1 MDDINEIIRRA
12 TGSTN
17 ATSESASTASV
28 FTNTELN
35 RFIVTLDSS
44 DFSEEE
50 SEEPQIQ
57 LPQEAKDAME
67 KSLSSPVQKDEA
79 IVDYSNV
86 ITHDET
92 ARFSSAEWFEKAKS
106 YSITVAGQ
114 GGIGSWTSIL
124 LARLKSRL
132 TLYDP
137 DVVEGVNL
145 AGQAYGL
152 NDVGFLKVDAV
163 KRHIQN
169 LTGNYNVVP
178 IGSILPESCYC
189 PILICGFDN
198 MLARKNAFNSWLYST
213 GNTLDTLFIDGRLT
227 ATELQVF
234 CFTRSDEELI
244 NRYRDEFLFSDEEA
258 SQEVCSFKQTAYLA
272 NMIAG
277 IITNLFVNFCANK
290 LDSPFK
296 RAVPFITRYNS
307 DMMMFSTE
315 Y

>member
-1 MDDINEIIRRA
+1 MDDINEILRRA
-12 TGSTN
+12 TGST
-17 ATSESASTASV
+17 STASV
-28 FTNTELN
+28 FTSSELN
-35 RFIVTLDSS
+35 KFIVTLDSS
-44 DFSEEE
+44 GFSEEE
-50 SEEPQIQ
+50 SEETQIQ

-67 KSLSSPVQKDEA
+67 KSLSSPVQEDEET
-79 IVDYSNV
+79 VDYSNI

-92 ARFSSAEWFEKAKS
+92 ARFSSAEWFEKAKGC
-106 YSITVAGQ
+106 SITIAGQ

-124 LARLKSRL
+124 LARLKSKL
-132 TLYDP
+132 VLYDP

-145 AGQAYGL
+145 SGQAYGL
-152 NDVGFLKVDAV
+152 NDVGVLKVDAV

-169 LTGNYNVVP
+169 LTGNYEVIPV
-178 IGSILPESCYC
+178 GSILPESHYC

-198 MLARKNAFNSWLYST
+198 MLARKTAFEGWLRTIRNT
-213 GNTLDTLFIDGRLT
+213 GDTLFIDGRLT

-234 CFTRSDEELI
+234 CFTRGDEELI

-277 IITNLFVNFCANK
+277 IITNLFVNFCANQ